1 MVCQAVFIFYHC
13 ARRNKKKR
21 RKEREEPAGFG
32 AREGTAKLEFLLS
45 YQNLKLSVPVGMALG
60 VEQEILG
67 SNKLSGPEVTE
78 GEATVSFGQRTNGGK
93 LVRNIHFFMHKLEV

>member
-1 MVCQAVFIFYHC
+1 MPGSVYFLSLCQ
-13 ARRNKKKR
+13 KKQKKR

-60 VEQEILG
+60 VEQGILG

-78 GEATVSFGQRTNGGK
+78 GEATVSFSQRTNGGK
-93 LVRNIHFFMHKLEV
+93 LVRNIHFFMYKLEV